1 MEPVLEV
8 EGVGKSFWGIK
19 ALDGARLTVR
29 KGEIH
34 AVTGENGAGKSTL
47 MRIIAGSESA
57 DAGEVRFHG
66 RGIAMIHQEL
76 LPFPDLTVAENICM
90 GREPVRRLSGWLD
103 KRAMNREAREL
114 MNRLGVPVDPARRMR
129 DLTFAEQQSVEI
141 AKALG
146 RQADLIIMD
155 EPTSALSARESER
168 LFDLMLDLKRRG
180 VSIVYISHRLQE
192 VFRLADTITVM
203 RDGRHVATR
212 PAAELDEGQLIAM
225 MVGRSLEPAAAVS
238 RGRGRSDSRSARVD
252 EGRPVSA
259 TSASRCDAGR
269 FWAWR
274 DWWAPD
280 GRMSRPPSSAWLR
293 PPAAKS

>member
-1 MEPVLEV
+1 
-8 EGVGKSFWGIK
+8 
-19 ALDGARLTVR
+19 
-29 KGEIH
+29 
-34 AVTGENGAGKSTL
+34 
-47 MRIIAGSESA
+47 
-57 DAGEVRFHG
+57 
-66 RGIAMIHQEL
+66 
-76 LPFPDLTVAENICM
+76 
-90 GREPVRRLSGWLD
+90 
-103 KRAMNREAREL
+103 
-114 MNRLGVPVDPARRMR
+114 MR

-225 MVGRSLEPAAAVS
+225 MVGRSLETPA
-238 RGRGRSDSRSARVD
+238 RIPRTR
-252 EGRPVSA
+252 
-259 TSASRCDAGR
+259 
-269 FWAWR
+269 
-274 DWWAPD
+274 
-280 GRMSRPPSSAWLR
+280 
-293 PPAAKS
+293 AK